1 MSDSVIYKIGCL
13 SNSGNLAIV
22 LKSMLQVLCEYPVRA
37 SLQHVWQFSS
47 AQECDFCVV
56 DLDHPVDSVMAQDAI
71 QIVASRQDASL
82 EGHKY
87 QLKLP
92 LKSQELLRLL
102 GRVEEDMTR
111 WKEVEHTGSEKALV
125 EEVPQAQQTKVAPV
139 AEPETATATAD
150 EALDGY
156 SSLDF
161 SDLDNAQSPQETAA
175 NAAYKL
181 AFWPDLS
188 QIEDDSIFVISRL
201 CAFLAQREANVAE
214 MADYMHL
221 SDAEIQNYLQQINEH
236 SFAAHQALLVEGDVA
251 SVPEA
256 LPQLH
261 SVESLTVKSK
271 TVTPPAH
278 AKPVEENKAAAA
290 MPFLS
295 KIWAKLRGV
304 S

>member
-1 MSDSVIYKIGCL
+1 M
-13 SNSGNLAIV
+13 
-22 LKSMLQVLCEYPVRA
+22 LCEYPVRA

-47 AQECDFCVV
+47 ARECDFCVV

-111 WKEVEHTGSEKALV
+111 WQEVEHTAVKKPLV
-125 EEVPQAQQTKVAPV
+125 EEAPQTQQTKVLA
-139 AEPETATATAD
+139 AEPETSAEPTD
-150 EALDGY
+150 EALDSY
-156 SSLDF
+156 SSRF
-161 SDLDNAQSPQETAA
+161 RQSPSTQETAA

>member
-56 DLDHPVDSVMAQDAI
+56 DLDHPVDSAMAQDAI

-82 EGHKY
+82 QGHKY

-111 WKEVEHTGSEKALV
+111 WQEVEHTAVKKPLV
-125 EEVPQAQQTKVAPV
+125 EVAPQTQKTKVLA
-139 AEPETATATAD
+139 AEPETSAEPPD
-150 EALDGY
+150 EALDSY
-156 SSLDF
+156 SSLNF
-161 SDLDNAQSPQETAA
+161 SDLEIRNHLKKIRKNAS
-175 NAAYKL
+175 YKL

-188 QIEDDSIFVISRL
+188 KIEDNSIFVISRL
-201 CAFLAQREANVAE
+201 CAFLAQREATVDE

-221 SDAEIQNYLQQINEH
+221 SDAEIQNYLQQMNEH
-236 SFAAHQALLVEGDVA
+236 SFAVHQALLVEGDVA

-271 TVTPPAH
+271 TVAPLAH
-278 AKPVEENKAAAA
+278 AKPVEDKKAAAA